1 MSCKIGYVVLLSM
14 LVVACKQQSA
24 LNSVPSVDNKM
35 VAAHRPTVIYKTK
48 GDYYYNVPI
57 TLTADKEKIVS
68 YPAPT
73 DTKVDGE
80 LALPTKLAKEYLLDN
95 RGIGVNSAFTKYTY
109 SEYSALTNLPSLDDF
124 KRSVIDNNPFS
135 EIWISK
141 ESLSVEEINKLI
153 EDELLNQCF
162 ERVK

>member
-1 MSCKIGYVVLLSM
+1 MNRRICFVVLLSM

-24 LNSVPSVDNKM
+24 LNSASSVDNKM
-35 VAAHRPTVIYKTK
+35 VAATRPTVIYKTN

-57 TLTADKEKIVS
+57 NLSADKEKIVS

-73 DTKVDGE
+73 DIKIGGE

-95 RGIGVNSAFTKYTY
+95 RGIVVNSVFTKYTY
-109 SEYSALTNLPSLDDF
+109 SEYATLTHSPSLDDL
-124 KRSVIDNNPFS
+124 KQSVIDKNPFS

-141 ESLSVEEINKLI
+141 EYLSVEEINKLI
-153 EDELLNQCF
+153 NTKSLKQKF
-162 ERVK
+162 ERMK